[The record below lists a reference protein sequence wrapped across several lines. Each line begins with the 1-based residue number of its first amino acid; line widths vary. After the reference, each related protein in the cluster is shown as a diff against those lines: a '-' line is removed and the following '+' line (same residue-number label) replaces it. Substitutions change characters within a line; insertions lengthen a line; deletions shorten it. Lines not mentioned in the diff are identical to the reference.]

1 MIDRTVDFETA
12 ELFVLVAETG
22 SLAAA
27 ARARNISP
35 SLVSRIITKLEGEL
49 RTQLLNRTTRKL
61 VLTESGQTFLAWSRE
76 MIASRE
82 RILREIDEQQ
92 HEPRGLIRIAIE
104 PLVAAFYLPELMR
117 RFSAQYPAIT
127 LRIEACD
134 DPPSMLDGRADLAIH
149 AGPLPSDDVYGQQAY
164 EYRRRLIAAPSY
176 IQAHGA
182 PATPQE
188 LLQHRCLTHRSPH
201 SRTWAFRAKDGST
214 ASLEL
219 EPYVE
224 TNSWF
229 LLRSLVL
236 RGLGIMR
243 MGAPLAESDIRSGL
257 VVPVLE
263 DYDVLTPDTERL
275 SVWVVH
281 ANRQRPRRLQ
291 LFSEFAVRYLRGS
304 VSVKEFEGDL
314 SMDPKARESS

>member
-1 MIDRTVDFETA
+1 MIDRIVDFETA

-35 SLVSRIITKLEGEL
+35 SLVSRIIAKLEGEL
-49 RTQLLNRTTRKL
+49 HTQLLNRTTRKL
-61 VLTESGQTFLAWSRE
+61 VLTESGRTFLAWSRE

-92 HEPRGLIRIAIE
+92 HEPRGLIRVAIE

-117 RFSAQYPAIT
+117 RFSAQYPGIT
-127 LRIEACD
+127 VRIEACD
-134 DPPSMLDGRADLAIH
+134 DPPSLLDGRADLAIH
-149 AGPLPSDDVYGQQAY
+149 AGPLRSEDVYGQQAY
-164 EYRRRLIAAPSY
+164 EYKRRLIAAPGY

-182 PATPQE
+182 PATPQD

-201 SRTWAFRAKDGST
+201 SRTWGFRAKDGAT
-214 ASLEL
+214 VSLEI

-263 DYDVLTPDTERL
+263 DYDVLTPESEHL

-281 ANRQRPRRLQ
+281 ATRQRPRRVQ
-291 LFSEFAVRYLRGS
+291 LFAELAVTYLRES
-304 VSVKEFEGDL
+304 VNVKEFDGDL
-314 SMDPKARESS
+314 SSEPQG